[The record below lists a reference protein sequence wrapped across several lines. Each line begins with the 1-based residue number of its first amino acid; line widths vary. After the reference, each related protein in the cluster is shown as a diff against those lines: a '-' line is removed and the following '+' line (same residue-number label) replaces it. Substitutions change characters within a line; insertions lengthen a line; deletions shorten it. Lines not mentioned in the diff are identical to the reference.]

1 MLPSTSY
8 NKKAYTALLNNVLKQ
23 LKGYIKMADR
33 NAPGALQVIKEPEY
47 EAMVIGAHP
56 DDDDFGAGGTSALWA
71 KQGKKI
77 VWVIMTDGTE
87 GSEVPALVDTELML
101 EREQEQRMACET
113 LGVQTVEFL
122 RFPDGHLTNNEAA
135 RKAIVRLIRKYRP
148 RVVFTH
154 DPTQHIYA
162 PDPYE
167 KPDDTAYLNHPD
179 HRATGNIVL
188 DAIFPA
194 VGNPRSYRELL
205 AEGFP
210 PYQVHELYLFFTG
223 EDNTYIDISETIELK
238 AKGLECHV
246 SQFGPEANILEMI
259 RNWGAETAKEAKEK
273 KGVEMEYAEA
283 FRRIKL
289 YVPKKEEPESKNEAE
304 MEL

>member
-1 MLPSTSY
+1 
-8 NKKAYTALLNNVLKQ
+8 
-23 LKGYIKMADR
+23 MADR
-33 NAPGALQVIKEPEY
+33 KAPGALQVLKNPDY

-77 VWVIMTDGTE
+77 VWVVMTDGVE
-87 GSEVPALVDTELML
+87 GSEVPALIDTELML
-101 EREQEQRMACET
+101 TREQEQRMACEV
-113 LGVQTVEFL
+113 LGVEAVEFL
-122 RFPDGHLTNNEAA
+122 RFPDGHLTNSEAA

-148 RVVFTH
+148 RVVLTH

-162 PDPYE
+162 PDPIE
-167 KPDDTAYLNHPD
+167 KPDDTAYLNHAD

-205 AEGFP
+205 SEGFP

-238 AKGLECHV
+238 AKALQCHV
-246 SQFGPEANILEMI
+246 TQFGPEANMFEMI
-259 RNWGAETAKEAKEK
+259 RKWGAETAKEGKEK
-273 KGVEMEYAEA
+273 KGFEMQYAEA

-289 YVPKKEEPESKNEAE
+289 YIPKQEENDSKKESEIEA
-304 MEL
+304 